1 MIKEKLIT
9 KSTNEKETIQ
19 QLIDLLIKKC
29 ESDEQLKQAIL
40 NADKKTIDT
49 CWDFIK
55 MTIKQKAKNGSYCAT
70 DEEVLGIAI
79 HYFTDENIVVEEP
92 KKIEKVEHKDIK
104 KEIKQ
109 EIKVKQEQKTK
120 KSSNN
125 EQLSLFDFGF
135 EM

>member
-49 CWDFIK
+49 CWNFIK
-55 MTIKQKAKNGSYCAT
+55 MTIKQKALNGSYCAT

-79 HYFTDENIVVEEP
+79 HYFTDENIIVEEP
-92 KKIEKVEHKDIK
+92 KKIEKVENKDIK

-120 KSSNN
+120 KSNNN